1 MTHQTILD
9 GIDDPELAERLLSRR
24 DALKRGGHLGAIV
37 AAASVPVALA
47 AVARGAFGQGVPGA
61 IVEVLNFALTLEY
74 LESEFYTRGLA
85 AAGLIPSADRPVFQ
99 QIAKHEAA
107 HVAFL
112 QATLGPAAL
121 PKPAFDFTARGAFG
135 DVLLSYATFRMVA
148 QAFEDTGVRAYKG
161 QAGNL
166 MSSPDVLAAAL
177 RIHSV
182 EARHAAEIRR
192 LRGQPA
198 WIRGTETDSS
208 RLAPF
213 YVGEGNLLQAG
224 IDLEGGEANADAF
237 DEPLTRSQ
245 VLAIVGPFIAA

>member
-9 GIDDPELAERLLSRR
+9 AIDDPELTARLVSRR
-24 DALKRGGHLGAIV
+24 DALRRGSHLGALL
-37 AAASVPVALA
+37 ATASVPVALA
-47 AVARGAFGQGVPGA
+47 AVARSAFSQGLPQAV
-61 IVEVLNFALTLEY
+61 VQVLNFALTLEY

-85 AAGLIPSADRPVFQ
+85 AAGLIPGADRAVFQ

-112 QATLGPAAL
+112 EATLGAAAV
-121 PKPAFDFTARGAFG
+121 PKPTFDFTARGAFA
-135 DVLLSYATFRMVA
+135 DVLLSYGTFRMVA

-161 QAGNL
+161 QAANL
-166 MSSPDVLAAAL
+166 MASPAVLGAAL
-177 RIHSV
+177 QIHSV

-192 LRGQPA
+192 IRGQSA
-198 WIRGTETDSS
+198 WIRGTDADSS

-213 YVGEGNLLQAG
+213 YAGEGNLLQAG
-224 IDLEGGEANADAF
+224 IDLEGGDANTEAF
-237 DEPLTRSQ
+237 DEPLSRDQ